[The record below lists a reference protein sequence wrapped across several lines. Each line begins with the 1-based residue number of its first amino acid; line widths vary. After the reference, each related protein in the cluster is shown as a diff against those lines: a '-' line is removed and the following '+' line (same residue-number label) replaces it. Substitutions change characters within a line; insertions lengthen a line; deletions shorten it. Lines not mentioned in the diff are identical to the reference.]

1 MSLHAW
7 LSLVHVLLGVLV
19 VGPLAVLPL
28 AGAGEVRA
36 RNASNVR
43 ALARLTRAS
52 GGLAVVVA
60 GLGMAIVPSVPGVT
74 LATPWL
80 GLSVLAY
87 VAAMALAIGVAAP
100 ALDRAS
106 ELLGAGGV
114 ASTRAVT
121 LSAIGVMVLM
131 TMVVVL
137 MMWQPTL

>member
-1 MSLHAW
+1 MTLDAW
-7 LSLVHVLLGVLV
+7 LSLLHVLLGVLV

-43 ALARLTRAS
+43 MLALATRAFA
-52 GGLAVVVA
+52 GLAVVVA
-60 GLGMAIVPSVPGVT
+60 ALGFAIIPSVTGLT
-74 LATPWL
+74 LETRWL

-87 VAAMALAIGVAAP
+87 VVAVALVIAVTTP

-106 ELLGAGGV
+106 ARLTAGTAAG
-114 ASTRAVT
+114 TRAITV
-121 LSAIGVMVLM
+121 SAMAVLVLM
-131 TMVVVL
+131 TVVVVL

>member
-43 ALARLTRAS
+43 MLALATRAFA
-52 GGLAVVVA
+52 GLAVVVA
-60 GLGMAIVPSVPGVT
+60 ALGFAIIPSVEGLT
-74 LATPWL
+74 LETRWL

-87 VAAMALAIGVAAP
+87 VVAVALVIAVTAP

-106 ELLGAGGV
+106 ARLTAGIAAG
-114 ASTRAVT
+114 TRAITV
-121 LSAIGVMVLM
+121 SAMAVLALM
-131 TMVVVL
+131 TVVVVL